1 MEKEFYIAKM
11 AIFNM
16 KVILLMEFHWNG
28 KFIDEDGDYY
38 IWEWFEGN
46 MDGKGKN
53 IIKMEI

>member
-38 IWEWFEGN
+38 I
-46 MDGKGKN
+46 
-53 IIKMEI
+53 